1 MAPLIP
7 QLTGGNAEIWEVYPE
22 LPLGINFTDGM
33 IWGTPQVNSTRMM
46 YTIWANNTG
55 GSTNISLNITILEP
69 SANIVYDPVNL
80 ILTRG
85 EAMEP
90 VAPEVDG
97 GSIETWGISPE
108 LPEGLNF
115 NNGLISGTPTV
126 NMTITN
132 FIIYG
137 NNSGGSSVVGISIT
151 VLEPAPTITYQTES
165 LVLTRGEEMP
175 SALHAIFGGGA
186 VASFNLQ
193 PALPDGLNFTNGTI
207 FGTPTVNSTIV
218 QYNISAINNGGSD
231 YFLLNITIVEPKA
244 ILASESNY
252 YELTRGQDEMN
263 LTINNTGGMVATWE
277 IVPQLP
283 AGLIFGNGT
292 ITGTPLVNSS
302 LASYTIYANNTGG
315 SDTLI
320 INIRVLEPA
329 SNISY
334 KQSKFTLIN
343 GQDTLL
349 ITPEVLGGSPETW
362 EFEPELPDG
371 IIFTNGVFSGI
382 PQSNLTTTTF
392 TIWANNSGGTSSAT
406 IELTID
412 QPFYVVRYP
421 VTLLVLNVSENM
433 QVLEPIY
440 YFDDDQEPIW
450 SISPDLPD
458 GLTFVGGAISG
469 VPTKAQNLS
478 TYNVTVSGEMLPIT
492 FLLKIEILEEY
503 VEPIIEPANNSSNSS
518 TDIPTALIPEPE
530 EEPEDIAY
538 WLFPILLIVCLWLL
552 VMIYNLRNKDDDEP
566 TP

>member
-1 MAPLIP
+1 
-7 QLTGGNAEIWEVYPE
+7 
-22 LPLGINFTDGM
+22 
-33 IWGTPQVNSTRMM
+33 
-46 YTIWANNTG
+46 
-55 GSTNISLNITILEP
+55 
-69 SANIVYDPVNL
+69 
-80 ILTRG
+80 
-85 EAMEP
+85 
-90 VAPEVDG
+90 
-97 GSIETWGISPE
+97 
-108 LPEGLNF
+108 
-115 NNGLISGTPTV
+115 
-126 NMTITN
+126 
-132 FIIYG
+132 
-137 NNSGGSSVVGISIT
+137 
-151 VLEPAPTITYQTES
+151 
-165 LVLTRGEEMP
+165 
-175 SALHAIFGGGA
+175 
-186 VASFNLQ
+186 
-193 PALPDGLNFTNGTI
+193 
-207 FGTPTVNSTIV
+207 
-218 QYNISAINNGGSD
+218 
-231 YFLLNITIVEPKA
+231 
-244 ILASESNY
+244 
-252 YELTRGQDEMN
+252 
-263 LTINNTGGMVATWE
+263 MVATWE

-292 ITGTPLVNSS
+292 ITGIPLVNSS
-302 LASYTIYANNTGG
+302 LAAYTIYANNTGG

-552 VMIYNLRNKDDDEP
+552 AMIYNLRNKDDDEP